1 MIDRRQDHP
10 GGTGKAPP
18 RCPGGGSSLGGTEP
32 AAPWDSLSQGS
43 WWVCCYCCSLAQS
56 RPTLCDPVD
65 CSTPGLS
72 STIMVKL
79 MSIESVMPSNHL
91 ILTHSQ
97 LVSGE
102 GQRLPGAGHT
112 HPL

>member
-1 MIDRRQDHP
+1 MGQSLPPPGTASARAAGGCVAIAAHWLSHVRRFVTP
-10 GGTGKAPP
+10 WT
-18 RCPGGGSSLGGTEP
+18 
-32 AAPWDSLSQGS
+32 AARQAS
-43 WWVCCYCCSLAQS
+43 
-56 RPTLCDPVD
+56 
-65 CSTPGLS
+65 LS